1 MLMQKL
7 FIHRTSTTP
16 EVDFSPEDNIFLING
31 ISSPEDV
38 RAMYYP
44 VIEWVVAFVN
54 EIIEGTYKDY
64 KPNYPLKFKAD
75 LVYFNSSSA
84 KFLYDIFIEL
94 KRLIPLG
101 IPVIV
106 EWFYDEEDIDLKEGG
121 MDIALLAEMEFLFI
135 PKKTGSG

>member
-1 MLMQKL
+1 MQKL

-16 EVDFSPEDNIFLING
+16 EVDFSPEDNIFLISG

-54 EIIEGTYKDY
+54 EIIEEKYKDY
-64 KPNYPLKFKAD
+64 KPDYPLKFKAD

-135 PKKTGSG
+135 PKKTDSG

>member
-16 EVDFSPEDNIFLING
+16 EVDFSPEDNIFLISG

-54 EIIEGTYKDY
+54 EIIEGKCKDY
-64 KPNYPLKFKAD
+64 KPDYPLKFKAD

-135 PKKTGSG
+135 PKKTDSG

>member
-7 FIHRTSTTP
+7 YISKTSITP
-16 EVDFSPEDNIFLING
+16 EVNFSPEENIFLISG

-54 EIIEGTYKDY
+54 EIVEGKYKDY
-64 KPNYPLKFKAD
+64 KPDYPLKFKAD
-75 LVYFNSSSA
+75 LAYFNSSSA

-135 PKKTGSG
+135 PKKADSR

>member
-7 FIHRTSTTP
+7 YISKTSITP
-16 EVDFSPEDNIFLING
+16 EVNFSPEENIFLISG

-54 EIIEGTYKDY
+54 EIVEGKYKDY
-64 KPNYPLKFKAD
+64 KPDYPLKFKAD

-135 PKKTGSG
+135 PKKTDSR

>member
-1 MLMQKL
+1 MQKL

-16 EVDFSPEDNIFLING
+16 EVDFSPEDNIFLISG

-54 EIIEGTYKDY
+54 EIIEGKYKDY
-64 KPNYPLKFKAD
+64 KPDYPLKFKAD

-135 PKKTGSG
+135 PKKTDSG

>member
-16 EVDFSPEDNIFLING
+16 EVDFSPEDNIFLISG

-54 EIIEGTYKDY
+54 EIIEGKYKDY
-64 KPNYPLKFKAD
+64 KPDYPLKFKAD

-121 MDIALLAEMEFLFI
+121 MDIALLADMEFLFI
-135 PKKTGSG
+135 PKKTDSG

>member
-1 MLMQKL
+1 MQKL
-7 FIHRTSTTP
+7 YISQTSISP
-16 EVDFSPEDNIFLING
+16 EVNFSPEENIFLISG

-54 EIIEGTYKDY
+54 EIIEGKYKDY
-64 KPNYPLKFKAD
+64 KPDYPLKFKAD

-135 PKKTGSG
+135 PKKADSR

>member
-1 MLMQKL
+1 MQKL
-7 FIHRTSTTP
+7 YISPTDTTP
-16 EVDFSPEDNIFLING
+16 EVNFSPQENIFLVRG

-54 EIIEGTYKDY
+54 GIIKGKYKSYAPD
-64 KPNYPLKFKAD
+64 YPLKFKVD
-75 LVYFNSSSA
+75 LTYLNSSSA
-84 KFLYDIFIEL
+84 KFLFDIFIEL
-94 KRLIPLG
+94 KKLISSG

-106 EWFYDEEDIDLKEGG
+106 EWYYEEEDIDLKEGG

-135 PKKTGSG
+135 PKKGDS